1 MKFLQT
7 AVDACNKIALN
18 LLFTKP
24 NPESDNTMTT
34 INKREAIRNLV
45 ASAGNEFVR
54 LSFVKKDGT
63 IRHITHRANMMA
75 KHIKQDQESRD
86 KAAIRAANNPHL
98 LTVLDIHASNKL
110 PDDQKARAI
119 RSINLDNVFAVK
131 WGGQEIAFGKVQSYV
146 VPLNA

>member
-1 MKFLQT
+1 MSLLQR

-18 LLFTKP
+18 LLFTKSTQ
-24 NPESDNTMTT
+24 ESEMTMNTQ
-34 INKREAIRNLV
+34 INKRAAIRTLV

-75 KHIKQDQESRD
+75 KHIKQDAESKA
-86 KAAIRAANNPHL
+86 KAAIRATNNPHL

-119 RSINLDNVFAVK
+119 RSINLDNVYAVK
-131 WGGQEIAFGKVQSYV
+131 WGGNEIAFGKLQSYV
-146 VPLNA
+146 APL